1 MAKIHIRENNDSGS
15 LEVVSN
21 FRAGSSVSF
30 GKNVAGT
37 AQSTAALL
45 GANIKSSYLEGIFD
59 DKDPKSIHAIYR
71 DIYLHDPIS
80 GSAVDLRATLPW
92 SEFSLIGADKEI
104 IDVMRD
110 NIDRLNLQ
118 TLHIEMCIDQL
129 VSGAFIGSLCYNKQ
143 VKGFTDIIPW
153 DYSDCELEETPL
165 YGVQPRIHVTIPTNV
180 KQFVMSTDKDNSELQ
195 KRIPEDLL
203 KSMQN
208 YTHLKLNE
216 LETIFLPRRTIST
229 MQTGISLYR
238 RILPIYLLER
248 LLYRGTVTEASKRQR
263 STMHITMGDEEWIPT
278 ESDMNNIVSLFQT
291 TEQDPLSSIVATR
304 NSVQVSE
311 VRSAGD
317 FWKWTD
323 IIDQLNT
330 LKLQGLGINE
340 GFLSGDTTYQN
351 MEAALSVFVED
362 LRAYRERMTKNLYY
376 KKIFPLISQ
385 LNDFRHKEE
394 DGGQRKSFDQNDP
407 KNLIIPEI
415 SWHKTLRPEA
425 DQDFLGILDTLA
437 DKGVP
442 IPIRMWASAGGVNL
456 DNLLGDLKEDQVIKK
471 QIAEAQGKKEG
482 DGDDDNDFFSAL
494 NAGKRRK
501 RRGNILDRDYGDT
514 FEVVGRTKTG
524 KKKHIRNQRR
534 QHQKA
539 NEVGAKALSRLAKRY
554 AAKDKNSN
562 RNR

>member
-1 MAKIHIRENNDSGS
+1 MAKIQIREDANSGA

-21 FRAGSSVSF
+21 FRAGSSISF
-30 GKNVAGT
+30 GRNIAGT
-37 AQSTAALL
+37 SQSTAALL
-45 GANIKSSYLEGIFD
+45 GANIQSSYLDGIFD
-59 DKDPKSIHAIYR
+59 DKDPKTIHGVYR

-92 SEFSLIGADKEI
+92 SEFSLIGAEKEV
-104 IDVMRD
+104 IDVIRE

-118 TLHIEMCIDQL
+118 TLQIEMCIDQL
-129 VSGAFIGSLCYNKQ
+129 VSGAFIGSLCYDKTI
-143 VKGFTDIIPW
+143 KGFTDVIPW
-153 DYSDCELEETPL
+153 NYSDCELEETPL
-165 YGVQPRIHVTIPTNV
+165 YGVQPTIFVDLPSNV
-180 KQFVMSTDKDNSELQ
+180 KEFVMSTDESVRNLQ
-195 KRIPEDLL
+195 KRIPKNYLD
-203 KSMQN
+203 SMQKSSRI
-208 YTHLKLNE
+208 KLNE
-216 LETIFLPRRTIST
+216 LETLFLPRRTMST

-248 LLYRGTVTEASKRQR
+248 LLYRGTITEASKRQR
-263 STMHITMGDEEWIPT
+263 STMHITLGDEEWIPT
-278 ESDMNNIVSLFQT
+278 EDDMNKVVSLFQT

-304 NSVQVSE
+304 NSVQVNE

-351 MEAALSVFVED
+351 MEAALSVFIED
-362 LRAYRERMTKNLYY
+362 LRAYRERMTKHLYY
-376 KKIFPLISQ
+376 KKIFPLISE
-385 LNDFRHKEE
+385 LNGFRKEE
-394 DGGQRKSFDQNDP
+394 REDGKKFDQNDP

-425 DQDFLGILDTLA
+425 DQDFLGILETLS

-442 IPIRMWASAGGVNL
+442 IPVRMWASAGGVNL
-456 DNLLGDLKEDQVIKK
+456 DNLLGDLSEDAEVKK
-471 QIAEAQGKKEG
+471 KIAEATGKK
-482 DGDDDNDFFSAL
+482 DGEEDDDLFSSL
-494 NAGKRRK
+494 KGRK
-501 RRGNILDRDYGDT
+501 RKRGNILDRDYGDT
-514 FEVVGRTKTG
+514 YEVVGRTKTG
-524 KKKHIRNQRR
+524 KKKHIRNQRQ

-554 AAKDKNSN
+554 KRKD
-562 RNR
+562 RG